1 MQVNLGNLIDKNDVV
16 AVATSGGS
24 DSMALLHYLH
34 QNSDQLQIKVLALN
48 VEHGIRGQSSVDDSN
63 FVKDYCKENDIPCL
77 TYTVDSLKKAKDDGL
92 SVEQAARTLRY
103 GCFFD
108 AIEKGKCNKVAT
120 AHHLKDNFESVLFNL
135 FRGSGLKGLSGIKKT
150 CSARLFAH
158 F

>member
-1 MQVNLGNLIDKNDVV
+1 MQVDLSKLINKNDVV

-34 QNSDQLQIKVLALN
+34 QNSATLQIKVLALN
-48 VEHGIRGQSSVDDSN
+48 VEHGIRGQSSIDDST

-120 AHHLKDNFESVLFNL
+120 AHHLKDNLESVLFNL
-135 FRGSGLKGLSGIKKT
+135 FRFVAIL
-150 CSARLFAH
+150 
-158 F
+158 